1 MIHALK
7 CTNSISLIGY
17 LRLTFT
23 FLSRRIVPPASRASA
38 ATVSSLFAAVDSE
51 GTGAVDVADLIAAAS
66 ALCASPTDPTAR
78 MRVAFDACCDDD
90 DVQSQSQS
98 QSQDARPR
106 VLSKRRLRT
115 MLRGAVVAAAAAVF
129 AHAPL
134 NPGSDENDEN
144 VDPNGDAN
152 GGGGQSQSQNQ
163 NQNQNQNVVT
173 LTCAGGGR
181 VVAPRLTSSSGATS
195 TAFRTAT
202 SIESYA
208 DALVD
213 DLFATHDTDWV
224 GAVTWNDAREYALG
238 CAFLRAWFGLDRI
251 IR

>member
-1 MIHALK
+1 
-7 CTNSISLIGY
+7 
-17 LRLTFT
+17 
-23 FLSRRIVPPASRASA
+23 
-38 ATVSSLFAAVDSE
+38 
-51 GTGAVDVADLIAAAS
+51 
-66 ALCASPTDPTAR
+66 
-78 MRVAFDACCDDD
+78 
-90 DVQSQSQS
+90 
-98 QSQDARPR
+98 
-106 VLSKRRLRT
+106 

-163 NQNQNQNVVT
+163 SQNQNVVT

-251 IR
+251 G

>member
-1 MIHALK
+1 MS
-7 CTNSISLIGY
+7 C
-17 LRLTFT
+17 
-23 FLSRRIVPPASRASA
+23 RIVPPASRASA
-38 ATVSSLFAAVDSE
+38 AAVSSLFAAVDAE
-51 GTGAVDVADLIAAAS
+51 GVGAVDVADLIAAAS

-78 MRVAFDACCDDD
+78 MRVAFDACDDD
-90 DVQSQSQS
+90 DVQSQNQS
-98 QSQDARPR
+98 QNQNPDARPR

-115 MLRGAVVAAAAAVF
+115 MFRGAVVAAAAAVF

-152 GGGGQSQSQNQ
+152 GGDARNQSQSQNQ
-163 NQNQNQNVVT
+163 SQNPNVAT
-173 LTCAGGGR
+173 LTCAGGGC
-181 VVAPRLTSSSGATS
+181 VVAPRLTSRSGADVS
-195 TAFRTAT
+195 TAIRTRTVT

-224 GAVTWNDAREYALG
+224 GAVTWEDAKEYALG

-251 IR
+251 GG

>member
-1 MIHALK
+1 
-7 CTNSISLIGY
+7 
-17 LRLTFT
+17 
-23 FLSRRIVPPASRASA
+23 
-38 ATVSSLFAAVDSE
+38 
-51 GTGAVDVADLIAAAS
+51 
-66 ALCASPTDPTAR
+66 
-78 MRVAFDACCDDD
+78 
-90 DVQSQSQS
+90 
-98 QSQDARPR
+98 
-106 VLSKRRLRT
+106 
-115 MLRGAVVAAAAAVF
+115 
-129 AHAPL
+129 
-134 NPGSDENDEN
+134 
-144 VDPNGDAN
+144 
-152 GGGGQSQSQNQ
+152 
-163 NQNQNQNVVT
+163 VT

>member
-1 MIHALK
+1 
-7 CTNSISLIGY
+7 
-17 LRLTFT
+17 
-23 FLSRRIVPPASRASA
+23 
-38 ATVSSLFAAVDSE
+38 
-51 GTGAVDVADLIAAAS
+51 
-66 ALCASPTDPTAR
+66 
-78 MRVAFDACCDDD
+78 
-90 DVQSQSQS
+90 
-98 QSQDARPR
+98 
-106 VLSKRRLRT
+106 

>member
-1 MIHALK
+1 M
-7 CTNSISLIGY
+7 
-17 LRLTFT
+17 
-23 FLSRRIVPPASRASA
+23 SRRIVPPASRASA
-38 ATVSSLFAAVDSE
+38 AAVSSLFAAVDSE

-90 DVQSQSQS
+90 DDVQSQSQSQSES

-134 NPGSDENDEN
+134 NRGSDENDEN

-152 GGGGQSQSQNQ
+152 GGGGQSRNQNQNQNQNQSQSQNQ

>member
-1 MIHALK
+1 MS
-7 CTNSISLIGY
+7 C
-17 LRLTFT
+17 
-23 FLSRRIVPPASRASA
+23 RIVPPASRASA
-38 ATVSSLFAAVDSE
+38 AAVSSLFAAVDAE
-51 GTGAVDVADLIAAAS
+51 GVGAVDVADLIAAAS

-78 MRVAFDACCDDD
+78 MRVAFDACDDDD

-98 QSQDARPR
+98 QSQSQNQSESQNQNQNRDARPR

-152 GGGGQSQSQNQ
+152 GGDGRNQSQSQNQ
-163 NQNQNQNVVT
+163 NQNPNVAT
-173 LTCAGGGR
+173 LTCAGGGC
-181 VVAPRLTSSSGATS
+181 VVAPRLTSRSGADVS
-195 TAFRTAT
+195 TAFRTRTVT

-224 GAVTWNDAREYALG
+224 GAVTWEDAKEYALG

-251 IR
+251 GG